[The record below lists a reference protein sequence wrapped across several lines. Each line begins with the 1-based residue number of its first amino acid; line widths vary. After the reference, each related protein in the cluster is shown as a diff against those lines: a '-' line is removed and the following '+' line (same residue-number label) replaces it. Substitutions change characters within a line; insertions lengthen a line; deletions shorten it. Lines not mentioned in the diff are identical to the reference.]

1 MYMHT
6 FASIYKHYFKIIV
19 NKYKNILLRFLSFQT
34 DLMCCYEYLCLANL
48 PKLCDI
54 SSYSIV
60 YTSIVSM
67 RKLYDKG
74 VSTVYYLV
82 QYNGD
87 QYVEAGVLGGEEGN

>member
-1 MYMHT
+1 MN
-6 FASIYKHYFKIIV
+6 IYAWLNCVIYLH
-19 NKYKNILLRFLSFQT
+19 ILF
-34 DLMCCYEYLCLANL
+34 
-48 PKLCDI
+48 
-54 SSYSIV
+54 